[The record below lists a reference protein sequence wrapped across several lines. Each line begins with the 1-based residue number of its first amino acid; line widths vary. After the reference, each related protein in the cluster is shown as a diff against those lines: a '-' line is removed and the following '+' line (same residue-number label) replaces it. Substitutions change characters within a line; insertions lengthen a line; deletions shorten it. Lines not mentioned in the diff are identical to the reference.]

1 MRAIENYEDQLIR
14 RESEIRN
21 SKYVQ
26 FFPSSSNNAGC
37 TTNLLLNFHC
47 VFRRKKKEKVS
58 RQQEKLKQMEDEL
71 KDWQKNL
78 KVYQEEVRE
87 DFNLRDGDWEKFY

>member
-1 MRAIENYEDQLIR
+1 MPVAKQNCCG
-14 RESEIRN
+14 
-21 SKYVQ
+21 
-26 FFPSSSNNAGC
+26 FSNC
-37 TTNLLLNFHC
+37 C
-47 VFRRKKKEKVS
+47 CSISIVFSGERKKEKVS

-87 DFNLRDGDWEKFY
+87 EFKLKRWKLGEVLLKEILRFQLR